1 MEKIK
6 EIIREIKE
14 ENLVI
19 DRDFNVRIGKEGTII
34 LLLARVSHIVRA
46 SLIG

>member
-6 EIIREIKE
+6 EIILEIKE

-34 LLLARVSHIVRA
+34 LLLAQVSHIVRA